1 MYPVLCIDVD
11 EHAKQSL
18 IDRRGQR
25 AAARHVTIFLFPRN
39 LLSLPI
45 SFSLFRP
52 RPRYLF
58 RALSHACGMACV
70 LFCSPIVAL
79 TRSDGL
85 VYASVT
91 VHLPPVAPCGGLCS
105 LLLFLLHA
113 LCCFSQEW
121 QQVAAHKARSHQSII
136 HPQVF
141 LCPGFKL
148 QARVLFCKWFCF
160 VFRFCVPL
168 QPVYVPR

>member
-79 TRSDGL
+79 TRSDGCDRAF
-85 VYASVT
+85 ASCRT
-91 VHLPPVAPCGGLCS
+91 LWRALLASAFLTTCS
-105 LLLFLLHA
+105 LLLLSGMA
-113 LCCFSQEW
+113 TGSCAQSK
-121 QQVAAHKARSHQSII
+121 VAPVHHSS
-136 HPQVF
+136 
-141 LCPGFKL
+141 PGFS
-148 QARVLFCKWFCF
+148 
-160 VFRFCVPL
+160 
-168 QPVYVPR
+168 VPRF